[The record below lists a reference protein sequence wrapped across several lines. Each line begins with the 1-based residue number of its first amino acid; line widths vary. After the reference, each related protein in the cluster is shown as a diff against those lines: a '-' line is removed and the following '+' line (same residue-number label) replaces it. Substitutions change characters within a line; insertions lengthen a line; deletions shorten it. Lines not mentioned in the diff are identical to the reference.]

1 MHHTRYSN
9 QVSVG
14 EISPVRALTEISR
27 VTTPSTAVKAPA
39 SPQTAR
45 YERKRESILEA
56 AALLFNA
63 HGLAHTTLA
72 DVARSVGLTITSI
85 TYYYRKKEDL
95 AVACLMRAM
104 SIVDSLIDQAEA
116 AAGPAERLT
125 RLLNVHCAWR
135 ADIAQGRA
143 AVDVNFWDM
152 RALTG
157 PAADTAKSAFVALF
171 RRLRALFC
179 DPDGP
184 KFSRAEQNARAHLV
198 FTVLIHSKG
207 WITRLETSDYPR
219 AAARTADILL
229 HGLAGPGQ
237 AWAPRALAFAKRRS
251 DGSEVSRASFLRAA
265 TELVNEFGY
274 HGASV
279 DRISARLNVTK
290 GSFYHHNENKGD
302 LVAACFDRT
311 FAVIRSA
318 HAAGL
323 AQNGDGWSRLCA
335 ITASLLRHQLSE
347 DGPLLRLSALSATA
361 DDLRPELLATF
372 TRLSEKTAAL
382 ISDGIADGSIRPV
395 DTMIAS
401 ELVTGMIN
409 SAAELS
415 RWSPATTMDTAA
427 ERFAKPL
434 LTGVFSPGE
443 RG

>member
-1 MHHTRYSN
+1 MTSA
-9 QVSVG
+9 
-14 EISPVRALTEISR
+14 SPAALP
-27 VTTPSTAVKAPA
+27 VPA
-39 SPQTAR
+39 SGMNAAAPVQTAR

-56 AALLFNA
+56 AAILFNA
-63 HGLAHTTLA
+63 HGLARTTLA
-72 DVARSVGLTITSI
+72 DVARSVGLTITSV
-85 TYYYRKKEDL
+85 TYYYRRKEDL

-104 SIVDSLIDQAEA
+104 ATMDGLIDQAEA
-116 AAGPAERLT
+116 AGGSPAQKLT
-125 RLLNVHCAWR
+125 RFLNVHFAWR
-135 ADIAQGRA
+135 ADVAEGRT

-157 PAADTAKSAFVALF
+157 PAADTAKSAFVGLF
-171 RRLRALFC
+171 RRFRVWFC
-179 DPDGP
+179 DPEGP
-184 KFSRAEQNARAHLV
+184 SFSRAEQNARAHLV
-198 FTVLIHSKG
+198 FTAVIHSKE

-219 AAARTADILL
+219 AAARMADILI

-237 AWAPRALAFAKRRS
+237 VWAPLPLTPDEPRS
-251 DGSEVSRASFLRAA
+251 DGGEVSRSSFLRAA

-290 GSFYHHNENKGD
+290 GSFYHHNETKGD
-302 LVAACFDRT
+302 LVGACFDRT
-311 FAVIRSA
+311 FGVIRRT

-323 AQNGDGWSRLCA
+323 AQSGGGWSRLCA
-335 ITASLLRHQLSE
+335 IIASLLRHQLSE

-361 DDLRPELLATF
+361 DELRPALLATF
-372 TRLSEKTAAL
+372 TRLSEKTAGL
-382 ISDGIADGSIRPV
+382 ISDGTADGSIRPV

-415 RWSPATTMDTAA
+415 RWSPATTRETAA

-434 LTGVFSPGE
+434 LMGVFSPGE
-443 RG
+443 RS